1 MRAGHGDAADVWRA
15 AGLRRPD
22 QGGEFVTRVI
32 RMGRIRLLLGA
43 LLSALVLAA
52 GGGCSVKD
60 SRNYRFV
67 TVEKGDLESVVT
79 STGTLSAVTSVQV
92 GTQISGIVAEIRA
105 DFNDMV
111 RADEIIAVIDT
122 TLLASAVAEA
132 RVSLDRSIAQMRL
145 NEVEFRRAEELLG
158 QALISQANHDAAK
171 YQLEASRAAVSSA
184 QVALERARQNL
195 TYATIRSP
203 IAGTVVSRSVDV
215 GQTVAA
221 SLSAPEL
228 FLIADLSRM
237 QILSSV
243 DESDIGRIRVGQPVR
258 FTIQAFPEQAFDGTV
273 RQVRLQSRME
283 ESIVN
288 YTVVVDVNREDKRLL
303 PGMTATVEFITET
316 ASDVLMVSN
325 AALRFRPPEDMA
337 AELRKLWEERRASMP
352 DSARGGQGQ
361 QRGQQGQ
368 HPGQQQGQRPG
379 GGVTAGRAVL
389 YSVGPDGKLSVH
401 PVRTGLTDGR
411 RTVIHGRDLE
421 EGTQVIA
428 GIASRAEQSAAQNPF
443 QPAGG
448 TRQRGPRGPI

>member
-1 MRAGHGDAADVWRA
+1 M
-15 AGLRRPD
+15 
-22 QGGEFVTRVI
+22 
-32 RMGRIRLLLGA
+32 LLAA
-43 LLSALVLAA
+43 LLPAA
-52 GGGCSVKD
+52 VIVFSGGCSGKD
-60 SRNYRFV
+60 TRSYRFV

-79 STGTLSAVTSVQV
+79 STGTLGAVTSVQV

-111 RADEIIAVIDT
+111 QADEIIAVIDT
-122 TLLASAVAEA
+122 TLLASSVAEA
-132 RVSLDRSIAQMRL
+132 KVSLERNVAQMRL
-145 NEVEFRRAEELLG
+145 NEVEFRRAEELLE

-171 YQLEASRAAVSSA
+171 YQLDASRAAVSSA

-237 QILSSV
+237 QILSTV
-243 DESDIGRIRVGQPVR
+243 DESDIGRIRVKQPVR
-258 FTIQAFPEQAFDGTV
+258 FTIQAFPEQTFHGIV

-288 YTVVVDVNREDKRLL
+288 YTVVVDVDEEDKRLL

-325 AALRFRPPEDMA
+325 AALRFRPPEEMA
-337 AELRKLWEERRASMP
+337 AEVQKLWEERRASIP
-352 DSARGGQGQ
+352 DSARGGQQRGGGVHGGEHQSGQ
-361 QRGQQGQ
+361 PDEQRGQ
-368 HPGQQQGQRPG
+368 PQGQRPG
-379 GGVTAGRAVL
+379 AGGSTDRAIL
-389 YSVGPDGKLSVH
+389 YSVGPDGKLAIH

-411 RTVIHGRDLE
+411 RTVIQGRDLS
-421 EGTQVIA
+421 EGMQVIA

-443 QPAGG
+443 QPSGG